1 MGLFKSLFIVN
12 IAKFTIYNDDDDDD
26 DTVNFM
32 TTLSP
37 IYNQD

>member
-1 MGLFKSLFIVN
+1 MGLFKNRFIVN
-12 IAKFTIYNDDDDDD
+12 IAKFMIYN
-26 DTVNFM
+26 TVNFM